1 MSNVLVIF
9 AKAPIEGQVK
19 TRLCPPLTPAQ
30 AAELARCFLID
41 TVERACT
48 FPEVQVYIAF
58 TPADSENVFRALLSF
73 PVRYLPQRGDSLG
86 KRELNIFLDLK
97 QKGASRIVLVGSDI
111 PTLPLAH
118 IQEAFTLLEDSQCD
132 AVFNPTD
139 DGGYCLIGMRE
150 SHSVLFESIAWSTST
165 VMAETLS
172 RARKHSLTVELAPTW
187 YDVDDHAG
195 LSRLANELKN
205 TNAGTVAPRTHTM
218 LMRLGLFPEHEPE

>member
-73 PVRYLPQRGDSLG
+73 PVHYLPQRGDSLG
-86 KRELNIFLDLK
+86 KRELNIFLDL
-97 QKGASRIVLVGSDI
+97 QQRGASRIVLIGSDI
-111 PTLPLAH
+111 PTLPSAH
-118 IQEAFTLLEDSQCD
+118 IKEAFTLLEDSQYD

-150 SHSVLFESIAWSTST
+150 PHSALFEGIAWSTST

-172 RARKHSLTVELAPTW
+172 RARKHSLNVELVPAW

-205 TNAGTVAPRTHTM
+205 TKTGTVAPRTQA
-218 LMRLGLFPEHEPE
+218 LLRRLGLFPEHEPE

>member
-30 AAELARCFLID
+30 AAELARCFLTD

-86 KRELNIFLDLK
+86 KRELNIFLDL
-97 QKGASRIVLVGSDI
+97 QQRGASRIVLIGSDI
-111 PTLPLAH
+111 PTLPSAH
-118 IQEAFTLLEDSQCD
+118 IKEAFTLLEDSQCD

>member
-9 AKAPIEGQVK
+9 AKAPVEGQVK

-58 TPADSENVFRALLSF
+58 TPADSENVFRALLPF
-73 PVRYLPQRGDSLG
+73 PVHYLPQRGDSLG
-86 KRELNIFLDLK
+86 KRELNIFLELQ

-150 SHSVLFESIAWSTST
+150 PHSVLFESIAWSTST

-172 RARKHSLTVELAPTW
+172 RARKHSLNVELVPAW

-195 LSRLANELKN
+195 LSRLTNELKN

>member
-9 AKAPIEGQVK
+9 TKAPIEGQVK

-86 KRELNIFLDLK
+86 KRELNIFLDL
-97 QKGASRIVLVGSDI
+97 QQRGASRIVLIGSDI
-111 PTLPLAH
+111 PTLPSAH
-118 IQEAFTLLEDSQCD
+118 IKEAFTLLEDSQYD

-150 SHSVLFESIAWSTST
+150 PHSALFEGIAWSTST

-172 RARKHSLTVELAPTW
+172 QARKHSLYVELVPAW

-205 TNAGTVAPRTHTM
+205 TKTGTVAPRTQA
-218 LMRLGLFPEHEPE
+218 LLRRLGLFPEHEPE